1 MAMAS
6 IVRAFFVVTIAVAAT
21 FLPFF
26 PGGYDSLSN
35 PLSEIAWVFGR
46 AGLLL
51 VPAGG
56 IWLLFSR
63 ISGDS
68 IGPRGWLVWLTLG
81 ACVLVALVLV
91 LVAYA
96 SGPLLAVGTGAIAGL
111 LILRLV
117 RHLRAAAPADRK
129 VAGLLMIVPILVL
142 AVQSA
147 CIEPIAS
154 RARSRVIANSAPL
167 IAGIERYRARHG
179 AYPTSIFALYGD
191 VKPAVVGVQRY
202 YYEPSGDAYNLIFE
216 EPSPAFGLRRFVVY
230 NPHDK
235 QRLTVHETDRLVL
248 DDAGLDA
255 DNAGYTIVKP
265 LPQPHWKL
273 FKFRS

>member
-35 PLSEIAWVFGR
+35 PLSEIAWAFGR

-56 IWLLFSR
+56 IWLLFST

-68 IGPRGWLVWLTLG
+68 IGLRGWLVWLTLG

-179 AYPTSIFALYGD
+179 AYPASIFALYGD

-202 YYEPSGDAYNLIFE
+202 YYEPSGDSYNLIFE

-273 FKFRS
+273 FEFRS